1 MSGRKPW
8 LLEEMTLGDVQKFG
22 AERIH
27 LRGQHAQLAR
37 EPVVHDDGGDRGR
50 EPDGGGD
57 QRLGD
62 ARRDGLDTRR
72 RGGGEA
78 AERRHDPPDRAEET
92 DERRR
97 ARGGG
102 EERDPQQPTENA
114 SRMSRTARTTGPEP
128 TTMSNTVSCRPGN
141 VSASWA
147 STPPAKATLVENSGI
162 IVSGVPYQRPRP
174 PPTARRYSTVQ
185 RQSNPRC
192 WYAPLLDRWRVK

>member
-8 LLEEMTLGDVQKFG
+8 LLDEMTLGDVQKFG

-72 RGGGEA
+72 RRCREA
-78 AERRHDPPDRAEET
+78 AERRYDPPDRAEET

-102 EERDPQQPTENA
+102 EER
-114 SRMSRTARTTGPEP
+114 EP
-128 TTMSNTVSCRPGN
+128 PLEPRD
-141 VSASWA
+141 
-147 STPPAKATLVENSGI
+147 LL
-162 IVSGVPYQRPRP
+162 RPR
-174 PPTARRYSTVQ
+174 AVQ
-185 RQSNPRC
+185 RTLHRLDAAELDC
-192 WYAPLLDRWRVK
+192 LLIAAGVAPLALREPLQLLIPRPEYLRDGALLQAHAR